1 MGINSIKNSL
11 KLCYGFSIF
20 NELMKKL
27 IPSLIGLLFFACTA
41 EEVIDP
47 IVGTWRATIYKGYNV
62 EKDLTFIFYSSGTL
76 DIIEEPLGYPNC
88 VLGCG
93 GSWTN
98 VTPTQDF
105 NSSTQAYRIDMVA
118 SICNPNN
125 KCVGNNILDPL
136 QTGLSSNYVE
146 DPFDVNV
153 VFSNNFGSNNLSN
166 IFLGDPNVP
175 NLTKD

>member
-1 MGINSIKNSL
+1 
-11 KLCYGFSIF
+11 
-20 NELMKKL
+20 MKKL

-47 IVGTWRATIYKGYNV
+47 IVGTWRATVYKGYNV

-118 SICNPNN
+118 SICWSSSRTYSSTSLYS
-125 KCVGNNILDPL
+125 ISS
-136 QTGLSSNYVE
+136 QTCTSQCSSCTRLTLAGR
-146 DPFDVNV
+146 
-153 VFSNNFGSNNLSN
+153 VFQ
-166 IFLGDPNVP
+166 
-175 NLTKD
+175 

>member
-1 MGINSIKNSL
+1 MGINSIKGSL
-11 KLCYGFSIF
+11 KLCYGFSKF
-20 NELMKKL
+20 EKMKKL
-27 IPSLIGLLFFACTA
+27 ILPLIGLLFFACTA
-41 EEVIDP
+41 EEEIDP
-47 IVGTWRATIYKGYNV
+47 IVGTWRATVYQGYNV
-62 EKDLTFIFYSSGTL
+62 EKDLTFIFYSKGTL
-76 DIIEEPLGYPNC
+76 EIIEEPEGYPDC

-98 VTPTQDF
+98 VTPTIDF
-105 NSSTQAYRIDMVA
+105 NSIAQEYRIDMFA

-146 DPFDVNV
+146 EPFDVNV
-153 VFSNNFGSNNLSN
+153 VFSNNFGSNNLSS

>member
-1 MGINSIKNSL
+1 MGINSIKDSL

-47 IVGTWRATIYKGYNV
+47 IVGTWRATVYKGYNV

>member
-1 MGINSIKNSL
+1 
-11 KLCYGFSIF
+11 
-20 NELMKKL
+20 MKKL

-47 IVGTWRATIYKGYNV
+47 IVGTWRATVYKGYNV

-118 SICNPNN
+118 SICMVWNALLL
-125 KCVGNNILDPL
+125 ILAVISFKSSDVISRTPL
-136 QTGLSSNYVE
+136 
-146 DPFDVNV
+146 
-153 VFSNNFGSNNLSN
+153 
-166 IFLGDPNVP
+166 
-175 NLTKD
+175 